1 MAILAVRPSLMERI
15 VARDSPSS
23 YPSPIKGEGIPA
35 EDRAL
40 RFFAKAQN
48 DRGEVGLR
56 VTTSAASD
64 GVIVTGHGG
73 LFRISSP
80 QRGERTKVRGFLSVP
95 RQATREVRRRT
106 CPLGSWCRAEYEI
119 LRQGSG

>member
-48 DRGEVGLR
+48 DRDEAGLR
-56 VTTSAASD
+56 MITSAASD
-64 GVIVTGHGG
+64 SIITTGHRG
-73 LFRISSP
+73 LF
-80 QRGERTKVRGFLSVP
+80 
-95 RQATREVRRRT
+95 
-106 CPLGSWCRAEYEI
+106 
-119 LRQGSG
+119 